1 MRDHGDRRRPDWPID
16 TRLSTSD
23 VFEMI
28 EAFNRNPAGYGPAT
42 RDALTNDTYRR
53 HGDAQIQASVV
64 EKPKRRR

>member
-1 MRDHGDRRRPDWPID
+1 MRDHGDRQRPDWPID

-28 EAFNRNPAGYGPAT
+28 EAFNKKPAGYSAEV
-42 RDALTNDTYRR
+42 REALTNDTYRR
-53 HGDAQIQASVV
+53 HYDAQIQASAV